1 MAPCPRADS
10 KNGHVPLRTPPLS
23 RPHGWGRA
31 ALADIHELS
40 AVELRNALRTG
51 ELSAR
56 QATAHFLDRIGDVN
70 PRLGAFVTVT
80 AEQALKDAAA
90 ADDFHAHRGAK
101 GDAGLPLLHG
111 MPVAFKDLTDVA
123 GVVTTHGSAA
133 LEHRPASADGAL
145 AAALRGAGVVSL
157 GKTQVPEF
165 GLTAY
170 SENKIAPPSRNPH
183 ALSRSSGGSSGGSAA
198 AVAAGLVPF
207 APGSDGGGSVRIPA
221 AACGLVGLKPGRGLV
236 PAGESS
242 GDPAGLVVAGPLA
255 RSAADAALL
264 LDALVPEA
272 DGPGAASYLELAAQ
286 EPPRLR
292 IGVSLDSPWQ
302 AAFPFT
308 PDGEALDALR
318 EGIRRLEAA
327 GHETTEAGIRY
338 DNRYPAA
345 FTTAWT
351 AAVGSARITPQ
362 REALLAPLTRTF
374 RRRAQQRST
383 AKLNES
389 LAFLRQFQRDT
400 VTQYA
405 AWDLMLMPALAQT
418 PRPVGWFTGAGHGD
432 GYWPAA
438 EWTADADDDYRKQCE
453 YAPWSSM
460 VNVCGLPAI
469 SIPVHWTGGAKGA
482 GLPMGIQLIGPM
494 GSEALLLQLAA
505 QLGF

>member
-1 MAPCPRADS
+1 MAE
-10 KNGHVPLRTPPLS
+10 
-23 RPHGWGRA
+23 
-31 ALADIHELS
+31 IHELS
-40 AVELRNALRTG
+40 AVDLRDALRSG
-51 ELSAR
+51 ELSSR
-56 QATAHFLDRIGDVN
+56 QTTEHLLDRIAAEN
-70 PRLGAFVTVT
+70 PHLGAFITVT
-80 AEQALKDAAA
+80 ADQALVDATA
-90 ADDFHAHRGAK
+90 ADESHARATRDGTELA
-101 GDAGLPLLHG
+101 LLHG

-133 LEHRPASADGAL
+133 LDHKPALTDGAL
-145 AAALRGAGVVSL
+145 VAMLKSAGVVSL

-170 SENKIAPPSRNPH
+170 SENRIAPPSRNPH
-183 ALSRSSGGSSGGSAA
+183 ALSRSSGGSTGGSAA

-236 PAGESS
+236 PAGEST
-242 GDPAGLVVAGPLA
+242 GDPAGLVVSGPLA

-264 LDALVPEA
+264 LDAMVA
-272 DGPGAASYLELAAQ
+272 GPAATSAKPAPSYLERAAQ
-286 EPPRLR
+286 DPPRLR

-302 AAFPFT
+302 TIFPFA
-308 PDGEALDALR
+308 PDPEALDALA
-318 EGIRRLEAA
+318 EGIRLLEAA
-327 GHETTEAGIRY
+327 GHETADAAIRY

-351 AAVGSARITPQ
+351 AAVGDARIVPQ
-362 REALLAPLTRTF
+362 REALLTPLTRTF
-374 RRRAQQRST
+374 RRRAQQRGP
-383 AKLNES
+383 AKLAES
-389 LAFLRQFQRDT
+389 VGLLRQFQRDT
-400 VTQYA
+400 VAQYA

-418 PRPVGWFTGAGHGD
+418 PRPVGWFTGAAHGD

-438 EWTADADDDYRKQCE
+438 NWTGDADGDYRKQCE
-453 YAPWSSM
+453 FAPWSSM

-469 SIPVHWTGGAKGA
+469 SSPVHWTGGAKGA

-494 GSEALLLQLAA
+494 GSESLLLQLAA

>member
-1 MAPCPRADS
+1 MAE
-10 KNGHVPLRTPPLS
+10 
-23 RPHGWGRA
+23 
-31 ALADIHELS
+31 IHELS
-40 AVELRNALRTG
+40 AVELRDALRTG
-51 ELSAR
+51 ELSSR
-56 QATAHFLDRIGDVN
+56 QATGHFLDRIAAEN
-70 PRLGAFVTVT
+70 PQLGAFITVT
-80 AEQALKDAAA
+80 AEQALLDATM
-90 ADDFHAHRGAK
+90 ADDSHARAARDGT
-101 GDAGLPLLHG
+101 GVGLLHG

-133 LEHRPASADGAL
+133 LDHKPALADGAL
-145 AAALRGAGVVSL
+145 VATLKGAGVVSL

-170 SENKIAPPSRNPH
+170 SENRIAPPSRNPH

-236 PAGESS
+236 PAGEST
-242 GDPAGLVVAGPLA
+242 GDPAGLVVSGPLA

-264 LDALVPEA
+264 LDAMVPGT
-272 DGPGAASYLELAAQ
+272 DPGHGKTAPSYLELTAQ
-286 EPPRLR
+286 DSPRLR

-302 AAFPFT
+302 TIFPFT
-308 PDGEALDALR
+308 PEPAALDALA

-327 GHETTEAGIRY
+327 GHETSEASIRY
-338 DNRYPAA
+338 DNRYPGA

-351 AAVGSARITPQ
+351 AAVGDARITPQ
-362 REALLAPLTRTF
+362 REALLTPLTRTF
-374 RRRAQQRST
+374 RLRAQQRGP
-383 AKLNES
+383 AKLAES
-389 LAFLRQFQRDT
+389 LGFLRQFQRDT
-400 VTQYA
+400 IAQYA

-418 PRPVGWFTGAGHGD
+418 PRPVGWFTGAAHGD

-438 EWTADADDDYRKQCE
+438 EWAGDADGDYRKQCE

-469 SIPVHWTGGAKGA
+469 SIPVHWTGGATGA
-482 GLPMGIQLIGPM
+482 GLPMGVQLIGPM

-505 QLGF
+505 QLGC

>member
-1 MAPCPRADS
+1 MAE
-10 KNGHVPLRTPPLS
+10 
-23 RPHGWGRA
+23 
-31 ALADIHELS
+31 IHELS
-40 AVELRNALRTG
+40 AVQLRDALRSG

-56 QATAHFLDRIGDVN
+56 QAAGHYLERIDAGN
-70 PRLGAFVTVT
+70 PHLGAFITVT
-80 AEQALKDAAA
+80 AEQALQDAAA
-90 ADDFHAHRGAK
+90 ADDSHARAARA
-101 GDAGLPLLHG
+101 GDGTRVRNGTGLPLLHG

-133 LEHRPASADGAL
+133 LERRPALADGAL
-145 AAALRGAGVVSL
+145 AAALKGAGAVSL

-170 SENKIAPPSRNPH
+170 SENRIAPPSRNPY

-236 PAGESS
+236 PAGEST

-264 LDALVPEA
+264 LDALVP
-272 DGPGAASYLELAAQ
+272 GIPGTPAPGYLEQTAR
-286 EPPRLR
+286 EPHRLR
-292 IGVSLDSPWQ
+292 IGVSLDSPWKKT
-302 AAFPFT
+302 FPFV
-308 PDGEALDALR
+308 PDGAALDALA
-318 EGIRRLEAA
+318 EGIRLLETA
-327 GHETTEAGIRY
+327 GHETTEAAIRY
-338 DNRYPAA
+338 DNRYPDA

-351 AAVGSARITPQ
+351 AGIGSARIAPQ
-362 REALLAPLTRTF
+362 REALLTPLTRTF
-374 RRRAQQRST
+374 RRRAQLRSP
-383 AKLNES
+383 AGLGDA
-389 LAFLRQFQRDT
+389 LGFLRQFRRDT
-400 VTQYA
+400 IAQYS
-405 AWDLMLMPALAQT
+405 AWDLILTPALAQT
-418 PRPVGWFTGAGHGD
+418 PRPVGWFTGAAHGG

-438 EWTADADDDYRKQCE
+438 EWMGDADDDYRKQCE

-469 SIPVHWTGGAKGA
+469 SLPVHWTGGVKGA
-482 GLPMGIQLIGPM
+482 GLPMGIQLVGRT